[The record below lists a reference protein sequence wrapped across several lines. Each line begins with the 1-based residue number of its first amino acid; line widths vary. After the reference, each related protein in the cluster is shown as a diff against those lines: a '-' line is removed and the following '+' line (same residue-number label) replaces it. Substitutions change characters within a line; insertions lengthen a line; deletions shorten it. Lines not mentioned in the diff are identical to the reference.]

1 MGFDVLPPSQLQ
13 DWEDQVRR
21 DIRLLLSLRPEERF
35 SSRAVARIFHG
46 IGSPCYPAQ
55 VFGRDQRFWRRYLQL
70 SFQSLMRLAT
80 EELIRT
86 GH

>member
-1 MGFDVLPPSQLQ
+1 MCTVWASWPRVLRSCPSVPHPP
-13 DWEDQVRR
+13 
-21 DIRLLLSLRPEERF
+21 
-35 SSRAVARIFHG
+35 A
-46 IGSPCYPAQ
+46 GSPCYPAQ